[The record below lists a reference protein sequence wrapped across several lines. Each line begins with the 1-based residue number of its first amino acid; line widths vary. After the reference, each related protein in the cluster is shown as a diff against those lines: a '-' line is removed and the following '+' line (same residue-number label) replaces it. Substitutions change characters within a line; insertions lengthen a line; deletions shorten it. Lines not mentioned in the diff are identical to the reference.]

1 MHSKSNSHANKL
13 AYMGK
18 LLQILLAVTLLL
30 TLHSPVY
37 AQSSAPQTAQ
47 PNNAAPTETESVD
60 VSVYPQD
67 GSQPVSPEETV
78 QVEEDVQSS
87 VPAQTTTE
95 SAHHD
100 EVAAPAQTEAT
111 QEDSAASKP
120 EAVATPSD
128 AKVQEP
134 APAVQPEVEA
144 TVIEVEEDA
153 PAAAAD
159 AEATEV
165 KSASESAKIIWEST
179 GLSAFATAEGF
190 KMLIMICVSL
200 LLIYLAIVKEFEP
213 LLLLPIGMGG
223 LLSNIPNAG
232 IAEPG
237 GFLHV
242 IYTAGIETGLF
253 PLLIFMGV
261 GAMTDFGPLIANPR
275 MALLGGAAQFG
286 IFFALIGALVLSQ
299 FVPFIHF
306 DLKDAA
312 SIGIIGGADGPTAI
326 FLTSRLS
333 PDLLGSIAVAAYSYM
348 ALVPIIQPP
357 IMKALTTES
366 ERNIV
371 MRQLRPVSKAEKIV
385 FPLVVLLLCAL
396 LLPSAAPL
404 MGALMFGNLARECGV
419 VNRLSDTMQNAL
431 CNIVTI
437 MLGTAVGSKLA
448 ADKFLTPET
457 LGILLLGLIA
467 FCVGTASGVLLGKLM
482 NKCSKDPINPL
493 IGAAGVSAVP
503 MAARVVNK
511 VGLETNP
518 RNFLL
523 MHAMGP
529 NVSGVIGSA
538 VAAGVLLALLGGKF

>member
-18 LLQILLAVTLLL
+18 LLQVLLAVALLL
-30 TLHSPVY
+30 ALHSPVY
-37 AQSSAPQTAQ
+37 AQNSASQTDQ
-47 PNNAAPTETESVD
+47 PTAAPTETESID
-60 VSVYPQD
+60 LSVYPQD
-67 GSQPVSPEETV
+67 GSQPASPEETI
-78 QVEEDVQSS
+78 QVEETVQS
-87 VPAQTTTE
+87 PAPATTE
-95 SAHHD
+95 TAHND
-100 EVAAPAQTEAT
+100 QKDGTTSKEEAAVDPGVTT
-111 QEDSAASKP
+111 GGCLPDPAASKA
-120 EAVATPSD
+120 EETTNAEATPS
-128 AKVQEP
+128 
-134 APAVQPEVEA
+134 PAVQTSQAEPNAQPE
-144 TVIEVEEDA
+144 
-153 PAAAAD
+153 
-159 AEATEV
+159 AETTEV
-165 KSASESAKIIWEST
+165 KSAAESAKIIWEST
-179 GLSAFATAEGF
+179 GLSAFATTEGF

-275 MALLGGAAQFG
+275 TALLGGAAQFG

-299 FVPFIHF
+299 WVPFIQF
-306 DLKDAA
+306 NLKDAA

-385 FPLVVLLLCAL
+385 FPLVVLLLCAI

-467 FCVGTASGVLLGKLM
+467 FCVGTASGVILGKWM
-482 NKCSKDPINPL
+482 NKFSKDPINPL

>member
-18 LLQILLAVTLLL
+18 LLQVLLAVTLLL
-30 TLHSPVY
+30 ALHSPVY
-37 AQSSAPQTAQ
+37 AQSPAPQTAQ
-47 PNNAAPTETESVD
+47 PSAAPTETESVD

-67 GSQPVSPEETV
+67 GSQPVPPEETV
-78 QVEEDVQSS
+78 QVEDTATVQE
-87 VPAQTTTE
+87 ATAN
-95 SAHHD
+95 AHND
-100 EVAAPAQTEAT
+100 EVAAPSQTDAA
-111 QEDSAASKP
+111 QEDGAASKP
-120 EAVATPSD
+120 EAVANPGD
-128 AKVQEP
+128 AQVQES
-134 APAVQPEVEA
+134 APAAQPEVEA

-153 PAAAAD
+153 PAAAAKD
-159 AEATEV
+159 ATEV

-275 MALLGGAAQFG
+275 TALLGGAAQFG

-299 FVPFIHF
+299 CVPFIQF